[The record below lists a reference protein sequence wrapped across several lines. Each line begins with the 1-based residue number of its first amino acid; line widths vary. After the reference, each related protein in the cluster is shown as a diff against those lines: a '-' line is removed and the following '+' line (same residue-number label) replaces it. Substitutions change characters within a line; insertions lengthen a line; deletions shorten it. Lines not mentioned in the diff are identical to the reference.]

1 MNNMFR
7 KKEDKWLD
15 FAQKL
20 TEPVSLQSF
29 DSSEDLQKIALF
41 IRKSISEKVLN
52 GILTPDDDFYIPLSY
67 INELIEHN
75 LTQKGNVDICDL
87 IDATNLPGEILEIVM
102 FQSLQKYDG
111 FFDRIRRYFFTPN
124 GAMIFLQNI
133 LGKTGSIDLKFLLK
147 QINWSEEHLE
157 AILDLMAQQG
167 TFYGYIDPLNNRIYN
182 LTFLDFSTPNQI
194 EKNIQFFERF
204 LNTTFILEPEISL
217 KTLSRLFR
225 IDIEKCQ
232 KMLKENCKG
241 IPFLF
246 SSDQQHI
253 YSISHMVSQILFD
266 IYIYRHIPIEFWL
279 QRFNIEYLEFISF
292 LNKINKSLDGIIRE
306 NVYISPRLEIWL
318 DRGIDVESIARNLNL
333 DTDLLLNVIINLSLV
348 LGFRIIAGES
358 SSPFLIRGVKK
369 FEVFCQIDTSSYSDP
384 NLYYE
389 CQNCRRIVCSDC
401 RPLNS
406 KHECPFCG
414 NIAAFIIDL
423 PRNCPDCRITYTHS
437 FNLVSAEQCYF
448 CKKGPL
454 KNGWYLDEF
463 SKLDSPPSLNFNLKF
478 LIEDKKTRKVPLQEI
493 FREIKDSESNIIRE
507 IEDLIIYGEIN
518 GYIDIPS
525 TSIIL
530 EKFGF
535 KFDCSICNLA
545 NHSAIGFQ
553 CISCR
558 NNICANCYEEIKA
571 VGVTTCPD
579 CGGSLQTRK
588 M

>member
-1 MNNMFR
+1 MFR
-7 KKEDKWLD
+7 KKEDKWLE

-20 TEPVSLQSF
+20 TEPVSLKSF
-29 DSSEDLQKIALF
+29 DSSEDLQKLALF
-41 IRKSISEKVLN
+41 IRKNISEKVLN
-52 GILTPDDDFYIPLSY
+52 GILTPDDDTYIPLSY
-67 INELIEHN
+67 INELIENN

-124 GAMIFLQNI
+124 GATSFLQNI
-133 LGKTGSIDLKFLLK
+133 IEKIGSIDLKFLLN
-147 QINWSEEHLE
+147 QTNWSEEHLE
-157 AILDLMAQQG
+157 AVLDLMAHQG
-167 TFYGYIDPLNNRIYN
+167 TFYGYIDPLNNRVYN
-182 LTFLDFSTPNQI
+182 LTNLDFSTSNQI
-194 EKNIQFFERF
+194 EKNIKFLERF
-204 LNTTFILEPEISL
+204 LNTAFVLEPEISL

-225 IDIEKCQ
+225 IDIEKCR
-232 KMLKENCKG
+232 KVLRENCKG

-246 SSDQQHI
+246 SSDQQHL
-253 YSISHMVSQILFD
+253 YSVNHMISQILFD
-266 IYIYRHIPIEFWL
+266 IHVYRNIPIEFWL
-279 QRFNIEYLEFISF
+279 QRFNIGYAEFNSF
-292 LNKINKSLDGIIRE
+292 LKAFNKSLDGIIRN
-306 NVYISPRLEIWL
+306 NVYFYPRLEIWF
-318 DRGIDVESIARNLNL
+318 DRGIDVESIAHNLNL
-333 DTDLLLNVIINLSLV
+333 DTESVLNIIINLSRI

-369 FEVFCQIDTSSYSDP
+369 FEVFCQLDTSSYSDP

-423 PRNCPDCRITYTHS
+423 PRNCPDCRITFTHS

-454 KNGWYLDEF
+454 KNGWYVDEF
-463 SKLDSPPSLNFNLKF
+463 SQLDSPPDLNFNLKDF
-478 LIEDKKTRKVPLQEI
+478 IKGNKTEKISLQEI
-493 FREIKDSESNIIRE
+493 FGEIKDSESKIIKE
-507 IEDLIIYGEIN
+507 IEDLIIHREID

-525 TSIIL
+525 TSLIL
-530 EKFGF
+530 EEIGF
-535 KFDCSICNLA
+535 KFNCSICNLTS
-545 NHSAIGFQ
+545 HSSVGFQ
-553 CISCR
+553 CILCR
-558 NNICANCYEEIKA
+558 NNICTNCYEEIKA
-571 VGVTTCPD
+571 VGVTVCPD

-588 M
+588 Y